1 MIEIDAAGV
10 ASIGISSPWPEE
22 SAETSTR
29 ASFTR
34 AAAADSMFV
43 TGMLFVPRFG
53 SAARFAAVS
62 FCPSACKLNI
72 PSFDLT
78 AAGISS

>member
-10 ASIGISSPWPEE
+10 ASIGISTPWPND

-29 ASFTR
+29 ASFIR
-34 AAAADSMFV
+34 AAAADSMFLV
-43 TGMLFVPRFG
+43 AAGMLFLPRAG

-62 FCPSACKLNI
+62 FCPSACELKFS
-72 PSFDLT
+72 P
-78 AAGISS
+78 